1 MALKFLARGRAED
14 PDWLRRYQNE
24 VRLARK
30 VTHPNVLRV
39 YDIVEAD
46 GEVFISMEYVDGE
59 DLASLLRRVGRLTG
73 DKALEIARQLC
84 AGLGAAHDQGVLH
97 RDLKP
102 ANVMIDGHGQVRIAD
117 FGIAA
122 LASQAEPNIRWPAR
136 RPSWRRSCSKAARRR
151 SAATCIRWASCST
164 R

>member
-1 MALKFLARGRAED
+1 MSQ
-14 PDWLRRYQNE
+14 LRYRSE

-39 YDIVEAD
+39 YDISEAE

-73 DKALEIARQLC
+73 DKAIQVARQLC

-102 ANVMIDGHGQVRIAD
+102 ANIMIDGRGQVRIAD

-122 LASQAEPNIRWPAR
+122 LARQADESRVLAGTPAFMAPN
-136 RPSWRRSCSKAARRR
+136 CSKALHRR
-151 SAATCIRWASCST
+151 SAAISIRSARSST
-164 R
+164 K